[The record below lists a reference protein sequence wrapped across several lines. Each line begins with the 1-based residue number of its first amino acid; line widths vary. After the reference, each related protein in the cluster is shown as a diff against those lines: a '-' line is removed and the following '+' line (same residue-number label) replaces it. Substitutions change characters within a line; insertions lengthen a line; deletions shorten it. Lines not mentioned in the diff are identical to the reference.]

1 MSDDI
6 QIRSYQDGDEEGIVQ
21 LLDQAFNGW
30 PRIDLQCSPVDH
42 WRWKYRDGPIK
53 MDTTTVA
60 VSENRVIG
68 VNHAYAVPVIINGDR
83 IYASFSG
90 DMAVDMKYRG
100 RGLSKKLIEQSTRI
114 RAEHDIS
121 MIYFVTRNP
130 FLIKSYERDYLG
142 FPFNV
147 ALLARIVDLDTH
159 LNKVPMKNKA
169 FIKTAY
175 LVAEAF
181 NKASNVIRKDADKV
195 SVDLKEISRFN
206 VEHDH
211 FWDNI
216 KQDYDFILDRTS
228 EYLNWRYLDPRA
240 GDFRVVQASD
250 ADGLHGF
257 CVTRINRY
265 REDYPI
271 GFIVDLLVKNRQP
284 HILDQLIT
292 NALEHFTQHDV
303 NLILVGSVRQ
313 QPDKNI
319 YHRNGFL
326 DPRINFR
333 LFYGDYT
340 HQIKAKN
347 VHFTF
352 GDIDSLPSE
361 IEIN

>member
-1 MSDDI
+1 MFDDI
-6 QIRSYQDGDEEGIVQ
+6 QVRPYREGDEEGIVK

-30 PRIDLQCSPVDH
+30 PRFDLHCSPLDH
-42 WRWKYRDGPIK
+42 WRWKYQDGPIK

-60 VSENRVIG
+60 VINDRIIG
-68 VNHAYAVPVIINGDR
+68 VNPAYAVPITINGDL

-90 DMAVDMKYRG
+90 DMAVNKEFRG
-100 RGLSKKLIEQSTRI
+100 RGLSKKLIEQSVQT

-130 FLIKSYERDYLG
+130 FLIKSYERDYLE
-142 FPFNV
+142 FPFKV
-147 ALLARIVDLDTH
+147 ALLVRIADVDKHFT
-159 LNKVPMKNKA
+159 KIPMKNEA

-175 LVAEAF
+175 RVAEAF
-181 NKASNVIRKDADKV
+181 NKASSVIRKDSDKV
-195 SVDLKEISRFN
+195 PVDLKEISHFN
-206 VEHDH
+206 VEYDH
-211 FWDNI
+211 FWDNV
-216 KQDYDFILDRTS
+216 KQDYDFILDRTC
-228 EYLNWRYLDPRA
+228 EYLNWRYLAPRA

-250 ADGLHGF
+250 DDGLQGF
-257 CVTRINRY
+257 CVTRINMY

-284 HILDQLIT
+284 EIMDQLIT

-303 NLILVGSVRQ
+303 NLVLAGSVRQ
-313 QPDKNI
+313 QPEKNI
-319 YHRNGFL
+319 YHRHGFL
-326 DPRINFR
+326 DPKINFR

-347 VHFTF
+347 VHFAF